1 MYRAWPLCNSERSE
15 VRLLKRWLQLATTG
29 PVVRRA
35 LKFAV
40 IVGAILISINHGDAI
55 VRGDLDSG
63 RVAKMVLTV
72 FVPYAVSTASSVAA
86 MMDAKDNG

>member
-1 MYRAWPLCNSERSE
+1 MR
-15 VRLLKRWLQLATTG
+15 RWLRLATSK

-40 IVGAILISINHGDAI
+40 VVGAILISINHGDAI
-55 VRGDLDSG
+55 LGGDIDSVRF
-63 RVAKMVLTV
+63 AKMILTV

-86 MMDAKDNG
+86 IMESE

>member
-1 MYRAWPLCNSERSE
+1 
-15 VRLLKRWLQLATTG
+15 
-29 PVVRRA
+29 VRRA

-55 VRGDLDSG
+55 LESDVDGVRL
-63 RVAKMVLTV
+63 AKMILTV

-86 MMDAKDNG
+86 IMESE